1 MLCMCDEPMLQV
13 TWCVL
18 CLPRKARHL
27 RCGKEDAQDVYFGSL
42 HGDSL
47 HKCVWGYAL
56 QPFPW
61 GEDLQYLSHSSS
73 SSLADSCCSLPPAW
87 PRPLGTS
94 LHIQPDQSVPRQ
106 LPETFG
112 PAGFKFRVLPL
123 QASSSLL
130 PALAFMPM
138 SCLPSRGELAAEDA
152 SPRCWA
158 HGYDA

>member
-1 MLCMCDEPMLQV
+1 MSSASLAKPGILDVVRKMLKMFILVLCME
-13 TWCVL
+13 TL
-18 CLPRKARHL
+18 CTS
-27 RCGKEDAQDVYFGSL
+27 VFGGMPFSL
-42 HGDSL
+42 S
-47 HKCVWGYAL
+47 
-56 QPFPW
+56 PW
-61 GEDLQYLSHSSS
+61 GEDLEYLSHSSS

-87 PRPLGTS
+87 PHPLGTS
-94 LHIQPDQSVPRQ
+94 LHVQPDQSVPRQ

-152 SPRCWA
+152 SPRC
-158 HGYDA
+158 